1 MFGTKFFTAGAAA
14 FLVFLASYVL
24 LMLFEEPFR
33 NLMGWQELNLIWD
46 TRWWRIAAGLTLAAY
61 VFRLVIVWRNKA
73 ALEWRKTLA
82 GRARA

>member
-1 MFGTKFFTAGAAA
+1 MFGTKFFAAGAAA
-14 FLVFLASYVL
+14 SLIFFASYL
-24 LMLFEEPFR
+24 LMMLFEEPFR
-33 NLMGWQELNLIWD
+33 NLIGWQELNFTWD

-61 VFRLVIVWRNKA
+61 VFRLVIVRRNKA